1 MLFRSGSILLKF
13 VYEGIGNALESGLS
27 RTIAIIDFN
36 SVVGYVFLGMVLFGG
51 AMGAIGAAISIRK
64 YLKLEGN
71 ELLGW

>member
-1 MLFRSGSILLKF
+1 
-13 VYEGIGNALESGLS
+13 
-27 RTIAIIDFN
+27 
-36 SVVGYVFLGMVLFGG
+36 MVLFGA